1 MEFYDTTRRAP
12 RPPRSMPPPPLI
24 TSQSRSRTDRVEKDG
39 NFLDRWS
46 PKVDS
51 DHYSRVR
58 LHRQR
63 KDSVVRNRR
72 RQGLRHSDFLK
83 ARITDSDDV
92 RSVSSFGSDCTSLV
106 SPASSV
112 AFSDL
117 GSTFQTELDN
127 YDDQIKSLQQGEWP
141 VPPTPRARA
150 LRIQGKDFSMQK
162 AKAMKS
168 WALAE
173 SLMYGGNSASLR
185 DSDSIHPSTS
195 YQVGVIFSAPHHT
208 ASSED
213 TRWVSTTDPYNTA
226 TPFGIV
232 HSKYRK
238 MIVVKAFGEHCICV
252 PIYSHNCRGLEGKE
266 FLSEYVS
273 IRNVTDQK
281 HEAPEGPHVRLL
293 AVGNDQFQGRIVS
306 GKSSVKLTEFYSHR
320 YDAPATIE
328 GKLEEDTSLSK
339 KRLLKL
345 TA

>member
-1 MEFYDTTRRAP
+1 MDLYDRNRRA
-12 RPPRSMPPPPLI
+12 PRSMPPPPLI
-24 TSQSRSRTDRVEKDG
+24 TTSQFRSRTDRVEKDG
-39 NFLDRWS
+39 SFLDRWS

-83 ARITDSDDV
+83 ARVTDSDDV
-92 RSVSSFGSDCTSLV
+92 RSVDSFGSDCTSLV

-141 VPPTPRARA
+141 APPTPRARA
-150 LRIQGKDFSMQK
+150 LRIQGKEFSMEK

-173 SLMYGGNSASLR
+173 SLMYGGNSAALR
-185 DSDSIHPSTS
+185 DSDGIHPPTS
-195 YQVGVIFSAPHHT
+195 YEVGVIFSAPHHT

-238 MIVVKAFGEHCICV
+238 MIVVKAFGEHCTCV
-252 PIYSHNCRGLEGKE
+252 PIYSHNGRGLVGKE
-266 FLSEYVS
+266 FITEYVS
-273 IRNVTDQK
+273 IRDVADRN
-281 HEAPEGPHVRLL
+281 HETPEGPHVRLL
-293 AVGNDQFQGRIVS
+293 AVGNDEFHGRIVS
-306 GKSSVKLTEFYSHR
+306 GKSNVKLTEFYSHR

-328 GKLEEDTSLSK
+328 GKLEEDKSCSK
-339 KRLLKL
+339 KRLLHL
-345 TA
+345 VRG